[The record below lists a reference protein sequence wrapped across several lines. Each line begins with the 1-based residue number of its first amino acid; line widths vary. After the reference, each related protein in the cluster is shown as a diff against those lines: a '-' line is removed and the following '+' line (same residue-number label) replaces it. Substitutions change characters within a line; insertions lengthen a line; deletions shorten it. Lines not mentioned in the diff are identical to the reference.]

1 MTPSA
6 LLTANEAMNG
16 SQEVLTSAQHPLCH
30 IITPIGMLG
39 YSFDHSLTYNALL
52 ELSKNLPNIPT
63 ALILDSGSTDSGP
76 AKLALGSMTCPR
88 SAYERDLRSLM
99 SLSHE
104 FGASILIG
112 SAGGD
117 GTDAHVDEFL
127 DIIQEITDEPGN
139 EYETLISP
147 FYLQWLIFMQ
157 VIPLQNTC
165 NLQQRL
171 QNNSPQIPTCGQ
183 NHRLWSFSSQADG
196 R

>member
-1 MTPSA
+1 MVPPA
-6 LLTANEAMNG
+6 LLSASEGLDEIRVVQM
-16 SQEVLTSAQHPLCH
+16 SAQQPLCH

-39 YSFDHSLTYNALL
+39 YSFNENLTYTALL
-52 ELSKNLPNIPT
+52 ELSRSSPNIPT

-127 DIIQEITDEPGN
+127 DIIQEITEELGN
-139 EYETLISP
+139 EYETDSVLFI
-147 FYLQWLIFMQ
+147 
-157 VIPLQNTC
+157 C
-165 NLQQRL
+165 N
-171 QNNSPQIPTCGQ
+171 N
-183 NHRLWSFSSQADG
+183 
-196 R
+196 